1 MRTSLPLLALAA
13 TLLAPTGATAQ
24 VLRLGDALERADQH
38 AFGNRAQR
46 AMAAASDATAR
57 LPLRGI
63 LPAVR
68 IDAGLVH
75 TTDPIGAFGTTL
87 RQRTITQQD
96 FDPTRLNF
104 PDAARNVVGAVV
116 VEQPLFNGDAW
127 AGRRA
132 ATRAADAASATA
144 DWTRTATR
152 TNVIRAYFGAML
164 ASEHVTAYAA
174 GLRAGQAHV
183 RQAESMFTN
192 GMVTASDALLATVK
206 AGEVET
212 GLLKA
217 QGDAANARRALLT
230 LLGDAT
236 TSVELPPSLPDAAAV
251 RDLVRTLSQDTTTLP
266 RADVSA
272 ATAQRSAADA
282 DLLRAKSGFIPRV
295 NSFARYDWN
304 DPRRAF
310 GGEKNWTVGVMAS
323 WALFTGGTE
332 LSETQAA
339 TSRLRAATAM
349 ADGATAQAALEAA
362 QSSTALETAL
372 ARLTIAERSVT
383 QAADAHRI
391 VARRYAG
398 GLATI
403 IELFDASAMET
414 QTQLAA
420 SAARYDVIVALAQH
434 LQATGRDPGAL
445 RLLDSPR

>member
-46 AMAAASDATAR
+46 AMADASDATAR

-68 IDAGLVH
+68 VDAGLVH
-75 TTDPIGAFGTTL
+75 TTDPIGAFGTKL
-87 RQRTITQQD
+87 RQRTIAQQD
-96 FDPTRLNF
+96 FYPAQLNF

-144 DWTRTATR
+144 DWTRTSTR

-164 ASEHVTAYAA
+164 AAEQVTAYEA

-192 GMVTASDALLATVK
+192 GMVTASDALLASVK

-217 QGDAANARRALLT
+217 QGDATNARRALLT

-236 TSVELPPSLPDAAAV
+236 ATVELPTTLPDAAAV
-251 RDLVRTLSQDTTTLP
+251 RALVRTLSQDTTTLP
-266 RADVSA
+266 RADVNA

-282 DLLRAKSGFIPRV
+282 DLLRAKSAFIPRV

-339 TSRLRAATAM
+339 SSRLRAATAM

-403 IELFDASAMET
+403 IELFDASAMDT